1 MTQTF
6 TRYTLFI
13 VSFLFSISAYS
24 ADKAMPWQL
33 KTQSGEDISLSQYQ
47 GKPVIL
53 HFWATWCPY
62 CKKLQPSLVA
72 LQKQYQ
78 AQGVTLLAI
87 SFREDEG
94 AKPQDEINNRG
105 FDFITAVNG
114 EQVANDYKVR
124 GTPTTYFLNRHHE
137 VIFKTTSSK
146 TDDPRLALAL
156 KEMTK

>member
-13 VSFLFSISAYS
+13 VSFLFSMSAYS

-33 KTQSGEDISLSQYQ
+33 KTQSGEDISLSQFQ

-72 LQKQYQ
+72 LQKEYQ
-78 AQGVTLLAI
+78 QSDVVLVAI

-94 AKPQDEINNRG
+94 AKPQDEIYHRG

-114 EQVANDYKVR
+114 EQVAKDYDVR
-124 GTPTTYFLNRHHE
+124 GTPTTYFLNRDHE
-137 VIFKTTSSK
+137 VVFKTTSSK
-146 TDDPRLALAL
+146 TDDPRLVLAL
-156 KEMTK
+156 KEITK